1 MQGDCMSSNEIR
13 IDERYVSFKNIN
25 CFENACLV
33 VDNMLRVLENPK
45 NMNIYW
51 KKIVPMIPKAY
62 YTRDP
67 KDDEKEALLYLICS
81 NSFYLDELFEKAED
95 EEGAHALERCEQ
107 ECC

>member
-1 MQGDCMSSNEIR
+1 MSNSEIR

-33 VDNMLRVLENPK
+33 IDNMLRVLENPK

-51 KKIVPMIPKAY
+51 KKVVPMIPKAY

-67 KDDEKEALLYLICS
+67 KDDEKEALLYLVCS

-95 EEGAHALERCEQ
+95 EQGIKALSVCEL

>member
-1 MQGDCMSSNEIR
+1 MKETLMSEKEIR

-33 VDNMLRVLENPK
+33 IDNMLRVLENPK

-51 KKIVPMIPKAY
+51 EKVVPMIPKAY

-67 KDDEKEALLYLICS
+67 KDDEKEALLYLVCS

-95 EEGAHALERCEQ
+95 EQGMKALSVCEL